1 MSGKCVSVFLV
12 WYEFAVVVDEF
23 QPHHFLGSLV
33 YWKYTTP
40 QGKRDKLYIVT
51 LFVCSQ
57 LTLCV
62 MCGGFH

>member
-1 MSGKCVSVFLV
+1 M
-12 WYEFAVVVDEF
+12 VDEF